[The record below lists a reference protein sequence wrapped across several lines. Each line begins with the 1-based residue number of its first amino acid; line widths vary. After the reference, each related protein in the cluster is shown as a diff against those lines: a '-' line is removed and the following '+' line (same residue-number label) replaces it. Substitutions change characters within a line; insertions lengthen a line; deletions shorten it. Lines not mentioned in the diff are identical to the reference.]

1 MKATAGSTISVF
13 SLDNPP
19 TLNAFSEGVVIPVD
33 KPLGWTSADV
43 VRKVKFVLQRK
54 TGNKNL
60 KVGHAGTLDPLATG
74 VLLLCTGKATKQ
86 VETLQSEE
94 KEYVAEIE
102 VGATTPSF
110 DLEKEI
116 DVRYPCEH
124 VTREMAAAVLQ
135 QFIGAQEQVPPV
147 FSAKMVDGKRAYK
160 WARAGRD
167 AAMKPA
173 VITIYETTLL
183 AFQWPKI
190 TVRIVCSKG
199 TYIRAFARDFGL
211 VLQSGAHLTA
221 LRRTRSGKFSELNTI
236 TIENF
241 LTFFTGI

>member
-1 MKATAGSTISVF
+1 MKATAGTAISVF

-19 TLNAFSEGVVIPVD
+19 SLDAFAEGVIIPVD

-54 TGNKNL
+54 IGNKNL

-86 VETLQSEE
+86 VEALQAEE
-94 KEYVAEIE
+94 KEYIAEIE

-110 DLEKEI
+110 DLEKDI
-116 DVRYPCEH
+116 DVRYPSEH
-124 VTREMAAAVLQ
+124 ITKEMAA
-135 QFIGAQEQVPPV
+135 GALLSFVGEQEQIPPV
-147 FSAKMVDGKRAYK
+147 FSAKTVNGKRAYK
-160 WARAGRD
+160 WARAGQN
-167 AAMKPA
+167 AVMKPA
-173 VITIYETTLL
+173 VITIYETELL

-211 VLQSGAHLTA
+211 ALQSGAHLTA
-221 LRRTRSGKFSELNTI
+221 LRRTRSGKFSELKTI

-241 LTFFTGI
+241 LTFFTEI

>member
-1 MKATAGSTISVF
+1 MKATAPSTVTVF

-19 TLNAFSEGVVIPVD
+19 TLDAFADGVIIPVD

-86 VETLQSEE
+86 AEALQTEE
-94 KEYVAEIE
+94 KEYIAEIE
-102 VGATTPSF
+102 VGATTSSF

-116 DVRYPCEH
+116 DARYPYEH
-124 VTREMAAAVLQ
+124 ITKELATAALQ
-135 QFIGAQEQVPPV
+135 SFVGAQEQIPPV

-160 WARAGRD
+160 WARAGQN
-167 AAMKPA
+167 AEMKPA
-173 VITIYETTLL
+173 VITIYATELL
-183 AFQWPKI
+183 AFQLPKI

-199 TYIRAFARDFGL
+199 TYIRAFARDFGQA
-211 VLQSGAHLTA
+211 LQSGAHLTA
-221 LRRTRSGKFSELNTI
+221 LRRTRSGKFSELETTI
-236 TIENF
+236 IENF